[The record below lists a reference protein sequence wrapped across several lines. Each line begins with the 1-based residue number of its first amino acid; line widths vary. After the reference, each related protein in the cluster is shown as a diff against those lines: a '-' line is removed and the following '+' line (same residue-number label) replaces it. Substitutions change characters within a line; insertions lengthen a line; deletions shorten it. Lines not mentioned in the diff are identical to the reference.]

1 MMVYLLPIGRDRF
14 ELYSEPPD
22 DDGEAVRPEGRVRR
36 WAHAA
41 SVRWHLVVDAAR
53 RGTSTGRFA
62 RWRDRVVCRL
72 AETIAEQRTLW
83 ALAKQPSATLVFPAG
98 MEPRDAR
105 AALDR
110 ALAAARRHHGVW
122 LGIDL
127 PIFIVSAVLAPVP
140 GPNVLA
146 YYLAFRVVGHFLSWR
161 GAKHAVKR
169 VSWTLQ
175 GDASLAELALLVN
188 LPREQR
194 AARVYAIAQQL
205 NLRRLLAFFQRVA
218 A

>member
-22 DDGEAVRPEGRVRR
+22 DDGEAVRPEGRARR

-83 ALAKQPSATLVFPAG
+83 ALAKEPSATLVFPAG
-98 MEPRDAR
+98 MQPLDAR

-110 ALAAARRHHGVW
+110 ALAAARRHHGIW

-140 GPNVLA
+140 
-146 YYLAFRVVGHFLSWR
+146 
-161 GAKHAVKR
+161 
-169 VSWTLQ
+169 
-175 GDASLAELALLVN
+175 
-188 LPREQR
+188 
-194 AARVYAIAQQL
+194 
-205 NLRRLLAFFQRVA
+205 
-218 A
+218 